1 MRKIRNDNL
10 SKSFKHLFNAFFYS
24 VAGLKSCFK
33 TETAFR
39 QECFLALFALP
50 LSFYFGQTGV
60 EKALLAG
67 SYLMVMVVELLNAA
81 LEKTVDRISLERH
94 DLSKQ
99 AKDMGSAAV
108 FMAILVAAIIW
119 FCVLFA

>member
-1 MRKIRNDNL
+1 MRKLRNDNL
-10 SKSFKHLFNAFFYS
+10 SKSFKHLFDAFFYS
-24 VAGLKSCFK
+24 MAGLKSCFK
-33 TETAFR
+33 NETAFR
-39 QECFLALFALP
+39 QECFLALIALP
-50 LSFYFGQTGV
+50 LSFYLGQTGV

-67 SYLMVMVVELLNAA
+67 TFLMIMVVELLNAS

-108 FMAILVAAIIW
+108 FVAILVAAVTWICI
-119 FCVLFA
+119 LFG